1 MTAPSAGHP
10 VADAAPPHRFDA
22 FISYSHSADGEL
34 APALRRG
41 LHQLA
46 KPWYRVRATKIFVDE
61 ASLSTSPALWLN
73 ITTAL
78 SSSHFFVLLCSPEAA
93 RSEWVDKEVAH
104 WLANRSAGN
113 LLPVLTS
120 GELVWDPVACELDM
134 VRSTAAPPAL
144 RCAFHEEPRHLDVRW
159 TRGGNG
165 QVTLSLQNSRFKD
178 AVADLAAPIH
188 GVPKDDLVGEDVR
201 QNLRTRRLARAAVSI
216 LCILLLVSVVSA
228 GLARS
233 NAIRAEHRRIDS
245 EARRLG
251 LEATGLVG
259 PPDLAFTLADEGYR
273 LRPTAVTTRA
283 LIDTAEAAPQIEK
296 LFRPRGRAIRSIM
309 YQRATGRILSVDSNG
324 SLIAMDER
332 SGKPLA
338 ESKTAANPLQLL
350 QGPGGI
356 LVVTRDGFHVHDE
369 LSLAPIDD
377 ADVPRIRPVTSA
389 AVVGDGVAIGGLGE
403 HDDGE
408 LWWTGSK
415 QEPVASGYGAP
426 VAVSADGRAMI
437 ALFSDAGHQSAS
449 VRHFERTNN
458 EWTQSWAADVPATNT
473 VMTANPA
480 TRQIAIG
487 STRGDVTFIDMDSG
501 NSSDPLSVGTSA
513 VFSLAYL
520 AGRAIWVAGDASGTI
535 HWIDAETRQITASW
549 SVHNGAVTTIIALD
563 DSTYVS
569 GGADGT
575 LARQRISPLRK
586 LAATTIPLGSEGF
599 SVDAHPESGV
609 AYAGTVNRL
618 VEVNLLTNRVVASTD
633 IDSVVYSVA
642 LLPGSSGPSSTN
654 TSGTNTSGTNTSSTN
669 TSRNVAVGDAKGH
682 IHVVSNSRVVQTVET
697 GSATVLQLIALDATR
712 ELIALTDDG
721 ELSVYPVVN
730 GRLGPARAIGT
741 NGFVAVAVS
750 ANGQWVAYQRQSGR
764 VEILRVAD
772 GRSVGVVKFDDRGAA
787 TVPTDAGVEVLAF
800 NDDATSLAVGF
811 DGSVQLMNL
820 SWKGQ
825 DGVASGLR
833 AILPVE
839 AKPVGIGYAG
849 TSVIVADSD
858 GFVSSF
864 DATTGEPLGAVQAF
878 LASRDADL
886 SHGPTM
892 VFELAGEALVIRDV
906 TPEAIRLDACAVLWR
921 PLSKRERTRFDI
933 AEPAAAC

>member
-1 MTAPSAGHP
+1 MTATSAGHP
-10 VADAAPPHRFDA
+10 VADAVPPHRFDA
-22 FISYSHSADGEL
+22 FISYSHSADAEL

-78 SSSHFFVLLCSPEAA
+78 SSSHYLVLLCSPEAA

-104 WLANRSAGN
+104 WLANRSAEN

-144 RCAFHEEPRHLDVRW
+144 RCAFQEEPRHLDVRW
-159 TRGGNG
+159 IKGGDG
-165 QVTLSLQNSRFKD
+165 QITLSLQNSRFKD

-201 QNLRTRRLARAAVSI
+201 QNLRTRRLARSAVSI

-233 NAIRAEHRRIDS
+233 NSIRAEHRRIDS

-259 PPDLAFTLADEGYR
+259 PPDLAFTLAAEGYR

-296 LFRPRGRAIRSIM
+296 LFRPQGRAIRSIL
-309 YQRATGRILSVDSNG
+309 YQRSTKRILSVDSNG
-324 SLIAMDER
+324 SMIAMDEI

-338 ESKTAANPLQLL
+338 EAKTAANPLRLL

-356 LVVTRDGFHVHDE
+356 LVVTRDGLHVHDA
-369 LSLAPIDD
+369 LSLAPIDHTD
-377 ADVPRIRPVTSA
+377 LPSIRPVTSA

-403 HDDGE
+403 DDSGE
-408 LWWTGSK
+408 LWWTGSG

-449 VRHFERTNN
+449 VRRFERTDNG
-458 EWTQSWAADVPATNT
+458 WTQSWAADVAATNT

-480 TRQIAIG
+480 TRQLAIG
-487 STRGDVTFIDMDSG
+487 ATNGDITFIDMDSG

-513 VFSLAYL
+513 LFSLAYL
-520 AGRAIWVAGDASGTI
+520 TGRGIWVAGDASGTI
-535 HWIDAETRQITASW
+535 HWIDAETRQIQGSW

-599 SVDAHPESGV
+599 SVEAHPESGV

-618 VEVNLLTNRVVASTD
+618 VKVDLLTNRVVATTG

-642 LLPGSSGPSSTN
+642 LLPESTGPSANKAPGNN
-654 TSGTNTSGTNTSSTN
+654 TPGNNTPGSNTPGS
-669 TSRNVAVGDAKGH
+669 VAVGDAKGH
-682 IHVVSNSRVVQTVET
+682 IHVIRNGRVVQTVET
-697 GSATVLQLIALDATR
+697 RSATVLQLIAVDATR

-721 ELSVYPVVN
+721 NLSVYPVLN
-730 GRLGPARAIGT
+730 GRLGPGRSIGT
-741 NGFVAVAVS
+741 NGFVALAVS
-750 ANGQWVAYQRQSGR
+750 ADGQRVAYQRESGR
-764 VEILRVAD
+764 VEILSIAD
-772 GRSVGVVKFDDRGAA
+772 GKSVGVVTFDDRGAA
-787 TVPTDAGVEVLAF
+787 AVPTDAGVEVLAF

-820 SWKGQ
+820 SWKGRAL
-825 DGVASGLR
+825 VASALKV
-833 AILPVE
+833 ILPVE

-849 TSVIVADSD
+849 NSVLVADSD

-864 DATTGEPLGAVQAF
+864 DATTGEPLGVVQAF
-878 LASRDADL
+878 LASRDADV
-886 SHGPTM
+886 SHGPTK
-892 VFELAGEALVIRDV
+892 VFELAGDALVIRNV

-921 PLSKRERTRFDI
+921 PLSQRERIRFDI
-933 AEPAAAC
+933 AKPAAAC